1 MDAIVTAPAGLRACF
16 RMGAAVQSLPVVA
29 VKVDDAAQSDG
40 RLYVV
45 EGNTVRVLESTA
57 LWGGAGRVF
66 LGVLTEAE
74 LERLTGP
81 PNPRDAPTFDSG
93 TSTAVDAPLATG

>member
-16 RMGAAVQSLPVVA
+16 QVGAAVASLPVVA

-40 RLYVV
+40 RVYVV
-45 EGNTVRVLESTA
+45 EGNTVRVLESTG
-57 LWGGAGRVF
+57 LWAGEGRVF

-74 LERLTGP
+74 LERLTSSP
-81 PNPRDAPTFDSG
+81 HSRDGSPSNTGNAAGID
-93 TSTAVDAPLATG
+93 VPLATG